1 MAYSGN
7 EISYTDSRS
16 FRGYNNFD
24 RYNYT
29 STAYDIDIERRRKE
43 EEKRELEERRR
54 KKLAAIERG
63 ERRANILKGIQLV
76 AAAGVFFFCCVV
88 TITAISSVAEMRYQ
102 ISSLKDELSTLQN
115 ENIVLASEISDT
127 INLDYI
133 ENRAVNEL
141 GMSEPQ
147 SYQIKTISVPEQSY
161 TVQYSDSSEEL
172 PEVNAEL
179 LKEFFFKG

>member
-1 MAYSGN
+1 MWLQP
-7 EISYTDSRS
+7 E
-16 FRGYNNFD
+16 
-24 RYNYT
+24 
-29 STAYDIDIERRRKE
+29 
-43 EEKRELEERRR
+43 
-54 KKLAAIERG
+54 
-63 ERRANILKGIQLV
+63 
-76 AAAGVFFFCCVV
+76 
-88 TITAISSVAEMRYQ
+88 SSVAEMRYQ

>member
-1 MAYSGN
+1 
-7 EISYTDSRS
+7 
-16 FRGYNNFD
+16 
-24 RYNYT
+24 
-29 STAYDIDIERRRKE
+29 
-43 EEKRELEERRR
+43 
-54 KKLAAIERG
+54 
-63 ERRANILKGIQLV
+63 
-76 AAAGVFFFCCVV
+76 
-88 TITAISSVAEMRYQ
+88 
-102 ISSLKDELSTLQN
+102 LSTLQN

>member
-1 MAYSGN
+1 MAYSEN
-7 EISYTDSRS
+7 EISYMDYRS
-16 FRGYNNFD
+16 FKSYNNYD
-24 RYNYT
+24 RYNYA
-29 STAYDIDIERRRKE
+29 STAYEIDLEKRRKE
-43 EEKRELEERRR
+43 EKRKELEERRR
-54 KKLAAIERG
+54 KKLAAIERV

-76 AAAGVFFFCCVV
+76 ASAGVLFFCCVV
-88 TITAISSVAEMRYQ
+88 TITAISSVAEIRYQ
-102 ISSLKDELSTLQN
+102 ISSLKSELSTLQN

-133 ENRAVNEL
+133 ENRAVNDL

-161 TVQYSDSSEEL
+161 TVQYSDDSGDI
-172 PEVNAEL
+172 PEVNAEI

>member
-1 MAYSGN
+1 MTYAGN
-7 EISYTDSRS
+7 EISYMDYRS
-16 FRGYNNFD
+16 HRGYNNYD

-29 STAYDIDIERRRKE
+29 SAAYEIDLERRRKE
-43 EEKRELEERRR
+43 EERRELEEARR
-54 KKLAAIERG
+54 KKLAALERS
-63 ERRANILKGIQLV
+63 ERRANVLKGIQLV
-76 AAAGVFFFCCVV
+76 AAAGVLFFCCVI

-102 ISSLKDELSTLQN
+102 ISSLKNELSTLQN

-133 ENRAVNEL
+133 ENRAINDL

-161 TVQYSDSSEEL
+161 TVQYSDDSSEMPEL
-172 PEVNAEL
+172 NAEL

>member
-7 EISYTDSRS
+7 EISYMDSRS

-76 AAAGVFFFCCVV
+76 AAAGVFFF
-88 TITAISSVAEMRYQ
+88 
-102 ISSLKDELSTLQN
+102 
-115 ENIVLASEISDT
+115 
-127 INLDYI
+127 
-133 ENRAVNEL
+133 
-141 GMSEPQ
+141 
-147 SYQIKTISVPEQSY
+147 
-161 TVQYSDSSEEL
+161 
-172 PEVNAEL
+172 
-179 LKEFFFKG
+179 